1 MTADTLVEIL
11 REGLFTAL
19 LVMLPPLLT
28 ALVLG
33 LGVGLLQAITSIQEA
48 TLSFVPKILGIGVV
62 MVVLGPWMLR
72 MVVAFSSDLFE
83 RLASIGTA

>member
-19 LVMLPPLLT
+19 MVMLPPLLT
-28 ALVLG
+28 ALALG

-62 MVVLGPWMLR
+62 MVMLGPWMLR
-72 MVVAFSSDLFE
+72 MVVAFSTDLFE